1 MELCVLAGPLSFQF
15 SFCIRRRGCGH
26 GQSGCGEIL
35 EKVIKVDYWD
45 IHAMADAIYSI
56 CTNEE
61 LYNYL
66 REEGLREVDNITW
79 EKVGVRIRKYYDQL
93 INR

>member
-35 EKVIKVDYWD
+35 KVVEREMERGYPFSGSFNHIEILLHVGKLL
-45 IHAMADAIYSI
+45 
-56 CTNEE
+56 CT
-61 LYNYL
+61 
-66 REEGLREVDNITW
+66 
-79 EKVGVRIRKYYDQL
+79 
-93 INR
+93 